1 MQVNQCDTTH
11 QQKKEEEKK
20 NMIISIDAEKASD
33 KIQRPFIIKTLTK
46 VGIGEK
52 HLNIIKA
59 IYNKLIANVT
69 LKSERLKVIPRNL
82 EQDKDACSH
91 TTI

>member
-33 KIQRPFIIKTLTK
+33 KIQWPFIIKTLTK
-46 VGIGEK
+46 EGIGEK

-69 LKSERLKVIPRNL
+69 LKSEKLKVIPLNL

>member
-69 LKSERLKVIPRNL
+69 LKSEKLKVIPLNL